1 MALVQSVDLG
11 EWRMDRVTMKKS
23 HGPAFRAAQL
33 DMAKCP
39 ACRGRA
45 VIKGVFHELA
55 CVQCNASGWVTAETG
70 EALPLEVLVTQLSI
84 RLQAAE
90 QSLELLSRPAISVGP
105 EAQYNENNRRGPGA
119 TNFTGD

>member
-1 MALVQSVDLG
+1 MN
-11 EWRMDRVTMKKS
+11 KS

-33 DMAKCP
+33 DLAKCP
-39 ACRGRA
+39 ACRGSA

-84 RLQAAE
+84 RLQAADH
-90 QSLELLSRPAISVGP
+90 QLARIRKPAPSGP
-105 EAQYNENNRRGPGA
+105 SAQYEQNNRRGAGG
-119 TNFTGD
+119 TNYTGD

>member
-1 MALVQSVDLG
+1 M
-11 EWRMDRVTMKKS
+11 TKS
-23 HGPAFRAAQL
+23 HGPAFCVVQL
-33 DMAKCP
+33 DLAKCP

-70 EALPLEVLVTQLSI
+70 EVLSLEVLVTQLSI

-90 QSLELLSRPAISVGP
+90 NQIAHFNCSMPAGA
-105 EAQYNENNRRGPGA
+105 EAQYNENNRRGAGG
-119 TNFTGD
+119 TNYTGD